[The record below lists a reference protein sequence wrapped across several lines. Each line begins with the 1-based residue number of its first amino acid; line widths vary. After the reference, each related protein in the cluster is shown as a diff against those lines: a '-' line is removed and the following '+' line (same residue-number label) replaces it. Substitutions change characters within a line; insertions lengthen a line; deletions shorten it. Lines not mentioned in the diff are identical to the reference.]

1 MTGFQDVFKNSF
13 LEGFTSM
20 DITTGKIMATL
31 FVTGLLALYIFFIYR
46 LVTRKVFYSKSF
58 NISLAAMALI
68 TAAIILAMQSNLVIS
83 LGMVGALSIIRF
95 RTAVKDPMD
104 LAFLFWA
111 ISIGIICGAG
121 LYEVALVT
129 SVAVTIF
136 ILVLDLL
143 PVAKAPMILVVNSS
157 KMDGEQEI
165 LDVVG
170 KYAKAYKVK
179 SRNLS
184 QGRLDLV
191 VELRVKEESS
201 LVSEVAAMDGMVSAS
216 LIAHDGEVTF

>member
-1 MTGFQDVFKNSF
+1 
-13 LEGFTSM
+13 M
-20 DITTGKIMATL
+20 DITTGKIAATL
-31 FVTGLLALYIFFIYR
+31 FVTALLGLYVFMIYR
-46 LVTRKVFYSKSF
+46 LVTRKVFYSKTF
-58 NISLAAMALI
+58 NISLTAMSMI

-104 LAFLFWA
+104 LVFLFWS

-129 SVAVTIF
+129 SVAVTVC

-143 PVAKAPMILVVNSS
+143 PVAKAPMMLVVNSS
-157 KMDGEQEI
+157 RMEGETDI
-165 LDVVG
+165 LDTVNR
-170 KYAKAYKVK
+170 YAKHYKVK

-184 QGRLDLV
+184 KGHLDLV
-191 VELRVKEESS
+191 IELRVKDESA
-201 LVSEVAAMDGMVSAS
+201 LVADVASMEDIISAS

>member
-1 MTGFQDVFKNSF
+1 MGFQDVFKKSF

-20 DITTGKIMATL
+20 DITSAKIMATL
-31 FVTGLLALYIFFIYR
+31 FMTALLALYIFFIYR
-46 LVTRKVFYSKSF
+46 LVTRKVFYSKNF
-58 NISLAAMALI
+58 NISLAALSLI

-95 RTAVKDPMD
+95 RTAIKDPMD
-104 LAFLFWA
+104 LVFLFWS

-129 SVAVTIF
+129 SVAVTVC

-143 PVAKAPMILVVNSS
+143 PVAKAPMMLVVNSS
-157 KMDGEQEI
+157 VMDGEAAVLEA
-165 LDVVG
+165 VG
-170 KYAKAYKVK
+170 KYTKSYKVK

-184 QGRLDLV
+184 RSRLDMV
-191 VELRVKEESS
+191 VELRVKDESG
-201 LVSEVAAMDGMVSAS
+201 LISEVAGLEGMISAS
-216 LIAHDGEVTF
+216 LITHDGEVTF